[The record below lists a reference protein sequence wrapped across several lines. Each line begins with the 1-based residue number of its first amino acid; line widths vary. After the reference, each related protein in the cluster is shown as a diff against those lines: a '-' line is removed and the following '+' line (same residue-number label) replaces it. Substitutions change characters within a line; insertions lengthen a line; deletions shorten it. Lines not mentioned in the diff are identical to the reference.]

1 MPPSASED
9 PQLLVGGWR
18 EVSLVDVLESVSFTL
33 WLAYCNLRC
42 PWCSNAR
49 LARGLEARAVRVSEV
64 VDAVKAARPFIDV
77 FHVTGGEP
85 ALQLRP
91 LLVLYERVR
100 GETGLPLSLDTNGTM
115 PEALEELAPLLH
127 HVAIDVKA
135 PLSDPAL
142 YARATGT
149 SEQLARKLVAR
160 VQRSVE
166 VACKVPFLE
175 LRTTLVPDLVSCGD
189 AFRAAAEL
197 EWAVGRGRRVV
208 YVVQQFI
215 PYEGVLG
222 EYSRRKAT
230 PAEEVKA
237 CAEKIASKLGYREVY
252 YRTLEEGAK
261 KVEHSYRRSR

>member
-1 MPPSASED
+1 MPPPAGED

-33 WLAYCNLRC
+33 WLAYCNLKC

-49 LARGLEARAVRVSEV
+49 LARGLEARAVKVSEV
-64 VDAVKAARPFIDV
+64 VEAVKSAKPFVDV

-85 ALQLRP
+85 TLQLKP
-91 LLVLYERVR
+91 LAVLYKRVSE
-100 GETGLPLSLDTNGTM
+100 ETGLPLSLDTNGTM
-115 PEALEELAPLLH
+115 PEALEELTPLLH

-135 PLSDPAL
+135 PPSDPAL
-142 YARATGT
+142 YAKVTGT
-149 SEQLARKLVAR
+149 SEQLAKRLAAR

-166 VACKVPFLE
+166 AATRVPFLE
-175 LRTTLVPDLVSCGD
+175 LRTTLVPGLVSCEE
-189 AFRAAAEL
+189 AFRAAVEL

-222 EYSRRKAT
+222 DYARRRAT
-230 PAEEVKA
+230 PSEEVRA
-237 CAEKIASKLGYREVY
+237 CAERIASKLGYREVY

-261 KVEHSYRRSR
+261 KVK

>member
-1 MPPSASED
+1 LAGED

-33 WLAYCNLRC
+33 WLAYCNLKC

-49 LARGLEARAVRVSEV
+49 LARGLEARAVKVSEV
-64 VDAVKAARPFIDV
+64 VEAVKSAKPFVDV

-85 ALQLRP
+85 TLQLRP
-91 LLVLYERVR
+91 LAALYRRVS
-100 GETGLPLSLDTNGTM
+100 EEAGLPLSLDTNGTM

-142 YARATGT
+142 YARVTGT
-149 SEQLARKLVAR
+149 SEQLARRLVAR

-166 VACKVPFLE
+166 VAARVPFLE
-175 LRTTLVPDLVSCGD
+175 LRTTLVPGLVSCEE

-197 EWAVGRGRRVV
+197 EWVVGRRVV

-222 EYSRRKAT
+222 DYAKRRAT
-230 PAEEVKA
+230 PSEEVRT
-237 CAEKIASKLGYREVY
+237 CAERIASKLGYKEVY

-261 KVEHSYRRSR
+261 KVR